1 MSDAQAH
8 SEASWRQI
16 EAAWDQARDA
26 WRDSTTD
33 YFAAHLWAQL
43 ADASEA
49 YLRAVDELLA
59 ILRTARDIVE

>member
-1 MSDAQAH
+1 MSDAQAQ
-8 SEASWRQI
+8 SQASWRRLEDTWGRTH
-16 EAAWDQARDA
+16 EAWH
-26 WRDSTTD
+26 DSTTD
-33 YFAAHLWAQL
+33 YFEAHLWAPL